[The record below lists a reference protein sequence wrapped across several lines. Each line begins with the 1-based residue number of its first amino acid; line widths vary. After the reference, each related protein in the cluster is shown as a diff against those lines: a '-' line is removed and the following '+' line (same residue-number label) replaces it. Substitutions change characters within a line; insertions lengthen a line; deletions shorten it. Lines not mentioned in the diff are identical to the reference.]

1 MIELLQK
8 LDSPQLLGLTAV
20 LGCVVVLVPTLMLY
34 QWRKASEVN
43 RNATLKREMLAK
55 GLSVDEID
63 RLTAPA
69 SVRKAQIAADSSIRQ
84 AQIAADLKRDLVA
97 RGLSVDDIKGL
108 TGEEDDQRGLIH
120 EEASALASA
129 IVKMAP
135 PQTLDL
141 GTVARLLTVFLEKD
155 ASRSDRMGKPRAAKP
170 SVQAAQ
176 QELGPGGGNRDGQ
189 GVCAEPDATAD
200 RPRV

>member
-8 LDSPQLLGLTAV
+8 LDSPQLLGLTAIV
-20 LGCVVVLVPTLMLY
+20 GLAVVLAPTLMLY
-34 QWRKASEVN
+34 QWRKRGEVN
-43 RNATLKREMLAK
+43 RNATLKHEMLAK

-69 SVRKAQIAADSSIRQ
+69 SVRKAQIAADSGIRQ
-84 AQIAADLKRDLVA
+84 EQIAADLKRDLVA

-108 TGEEDDQRGLIH
+108 TGEEDDRQGLH
-120 EEASALASA
+120 EEASALANA

-141 GTVARLLTVFLEKD
+141 GAVARLLTVFLEKD
-155 ASRSDRMGKPRAAKP
+155 ARRGDRMGQPRAAKP

-176 QELGPGGGNRDGQ
+176 QELGQGAGNRDGH
-189 GVCAEPDATAD
+189 GVCAESDAAAD
-200 RPRV
+200 RPRD

>member
-8 LDSPQLLGLTAV
+8 LDSPQLLGLTAIV
-20 LGCVVVLVPTLMLY
+20 GLAVVLAPTLMLY
-34 QWRKASEVN
+34 QWRKGGEVN
-43 RNATLKREMLAK
+43 RNAALQREMLAK

-69 SVRKAQIAADSSIRQ
+69 SVRQAQIGADSRIRQ

-108 TGEEDDQRGLIH
+108 TGEEDDRRGLH
-120 EEASALASA
+120 EEASALANA

-135 PQTLDL
+135 PHTLDL
-141 GTVARLLTVFLEKD
+141 GAVARLLTVFLEKD
-155 ASRSDRMGKPRAAKP
+155 ARRGDRMGQPRAAKP
-170 SVQAAQ
+170 SVHAAQ

-189 GVCAEPDATAD
+189 GVCAEPDAVAN
-200 RPRV
+200 RPHD